1 MTTRNE
7 LVQQFNEWT
16 PGRDHNQPRPIDLAR
31 ERVEALADAGKKW
44 AVIGEVTD
52 PEVARR
58 LDDYINQLT
67 AEAKRLKAEA
77 ATEKAP
83 HKVAIDRISGAYRPL
98 EEMLAEAKLLVL
110 ALAAAYLR
118 RQREALAAA
127 GSTARPRIRGSY
139 SARAR
144 TLREHYRAEVDD
156 VLLCFVHYRDHPAI
170 KELLTKLASHDARD
184 GRRDIPGCTIIK
196 EEIAA

>member
-1 MTTRNE
+1 MNDLTHDLRNA
-7 LVQQFNEWT
+7 
-16 PGRDHNQPRPIDLAR
+16 RPIDLAR
-31 ERVEALADAGKKW
+31 ERVEALAAAGKKW
-44 AVIGEVTD
+44 AALKDITD
-52 PEVARR
+52 AEVARR

-67 AEAKRLKAEA
+67 AEAKRLKIDA
-77 ATEKAP
+77 AKEKEP
-83 HKVAIDRISGAYRPL
+83 HKTELDKVTAAYRPL
-98 EEMLAEAKLLVL
+98 EETIAEAKLPAV

-127 GSTARPRIRGSY
+127 GSTARPQMRGSY

-144 TLREHYRAEVDD
+144 TLHEHWRAAVDD

-170 KELLTKLASHDARD
+170 KDLLTKIASHDARD